1 MIKVAAV
8 AKDNNAQI
16 QEKTLIQAK
25 LLERDKHLDKI
36 MNVAIQK
43 TKEVE
48 EKNEKIQK
56 QHVDKIKQN
65 NYEHILQH
73 QINKDLQETKFQ
85 LENDKHQEIYDR
97 MKQEDL
103 NVVKEKMKKKQR
115 LGEEMRQIIKE
126 KMEAKERSKEV
137 EKLADMKIVSQGMEN
152 LKQLSKRAAPNPKL
166 IELSKKQDLVF
177 AKLEAHNKQK
187 DFKLKEQ
194 ELSLKR
200 AEETKERELI
210 MKQKDLA
217 EKRAHS
223 NAMLRACLSAQV
235 LFKSQLKKTQADQER
250 AKDKRYIKAD
260 QELSK
265 RAAPNPKLIELS
277 KKQDLVFAKLEAHNK
292 QKDFKLK
299 EQELSLKRAE
309 ETKEREL
316 IMKQKDLAEK
326 RAHSNAM
333 LRACLSAQVLFKS
346 QLKKT
351 QADQERTKDKR
362 YIKADQEEFIKM
374 KKKKLNEEN
383 LRNLDILKQ
392 QMMNRQLLAN
402 ARCRKQSEEAKQFIE
417 REQESLMHLNEYKE
431 KVLMDARASG
441 VPEEQLIVFNRNAT
455 SLIKKENHCLNLS
468 GGNQ

>member
-1 MIKVAAV
+1 MKSCNDTSAKYKRSWIRPSSTFCTVQTMVTKLADGDVKRQIDSMIKVAAV

-260 QELSK
+260 QE
-265 RAAPNPKLIELS
+265 
-277 KKQDLVFAKLEAHNK
+277 
-292 QKDFKLK
+292 
-299 EQELSLKRAE
+299 
-309 ETKEREL
+309 
-316 IMKQKDLAEK
+316 
-326 RAHSNAM
+326 
-333 LRACLSAQVLFKS
+333 
-346 QLKKT
+346 
-351 QADQERTKDKR
+351 
-362 YIKADQEEFIKM
+362 EFIKM